1 MIFRAAVFDL
11 DGTLLDSYAG
21 IHDALSDVLA
31 HFGRPPVTVVEARRL
46 VGHGLEALIAKVLP
60 EELCEEGVRR
70 FRFRYKVNAPTLTTL
85 MPGAELV
92 VSELW
97 RRGVRLAI
105 ASNKPAVF
113 SRQLLAGFG
122 LAELFTFIGGPDLGY
137 PEKPDPSMV
146 LAALQA
152 IRASPAETLFVGDM
166 TVDVATARAAGLPI
180 AVVPEGSSTREEL
193 EALRPDYL
201 LSALTEVLGLFDETP
216 RSRESGSAG

>member
-11 DGTLLDSYAG
+11 DGTLLDSYVG
-21 IHDALSDVLA
+21 IHDALSDVLE
-31 HFGRPPVTVVEARRL
+31 HFGRDPVSIAQTRRL
-46 VGHGLEALIAKVLP
+46 VGHGLEALIARVLP
-60 EELCEEGVRR
+60 EELREEGVRR
-70 FRFRYKVNAPTLTTL
+70 FRFRYKVNAPTLTKL

-122 LAELFTFIGGPDLGY
+122 LAELFTFVGGPDLGF

-146 LAALQA
+146 LAALA
-152 IRASPAETLFVGDM
+152 TMGVPPAETLYVGDM
-166 TVDVATARAAGLPI
+166 TVDVLTARAAGLAV

-201 LSALTEVLGLFDETP
+201 FPALADVLGLFNGLNH
-216 RSRESGSAG
+216 RA

>member
-1 MIFRAAVFDL
+1 MTFRAAVFDL
-11 DGTLLDSYAG
+11 DGTLLDSYEG

-31 HFGRPPVTVVEARRL
+31 HFGRPPVTVEETRRL

-60 EELCEEGVRR
+60 EELRADAVHH
-70 FRFRYKVNAPTLTTL
+70 FRFRYKVNAPKLTKL

-97 RRGVRLAI
+97 RRGIRLAI

-122 LAELFTFIGGPDLGY
+122 LAELFTFIGGPDLGFT
-137 PEKPDPSMV
+137 EKPDPAMV
-146 LAALQA
+146 LAALRA
-152 IRASPAETLFVGDM
+152 MRASPAETLYVGDM
-166 TVDVATARAAGLPI
+166 TVDISTARAAGLPV

-193 EALRPDYL
+193 EVLRPDYIL
-201 LSALTEVLGLFDETP
+201 PALTDVLGLFGEAP
-216 RSRESGSAG
+216 PARG

>member
-11 DGTLLDSYAG
+11 DGTLLDSYEG

-31 HFGRPPVTVVEARRL
+31 HFGRPPVTIEETRRL
-46 VGHGLEALIAKVLP
+46 VGHGLEALVAKVLP
-60 EELCEEGVRR
+60 EELRADAAAH
-70 FRFRYKVNAPTLTTL
+70 FRFRYKVNAPKLTKL

-122 LAELFTFIGGPDLGY
+122 LEELFTFVGGPDLGF
-137 PEKPDPSMV
+137 PEKPDPAMV
-146 LAALQA
+146 LAALRTM
-152 IRASPAETLFVGDM
+152 RASPAETLYVGDM
-166 TVDVATARAAGLPI
+166 TVDVATARAAGLPV
-180 AVVPEGSSTREEL
+180 AVVPLGSSTREEL
-193 EALRPDYL
+193 EALRPDHL
-201 LSALTEVLGLFDETP
+201 FPALVDVLGLFGGA
-216 RSRESGSAG
+216 RQA

>member
-1 MIFRAAVFDL
+1 MTFRAAVFDL

-21 IHDALSDVLA
+21 IHDSLSDVLA
-31 HFGRPPVTVVEARRL
+31 HFERPPMTVSETRRL

-60 EELCEEGVRR
+60 EELCAEAVER
-70 FRFRYKVNAPTLTTL
+70 FRLRYKVRAPELTKL

-92 VSELW
+92 VAELR

-122 LAELFTFIGGPDLGY
+122 LEELFAFVGGPDLGFPPK
-137 PEKPDPSMV
+137 PEPAMV
-146 LAALQA
+146 LAAVEA
-152 IRASPAETLFVGDM
+152 MGVPAARTLYVGDM
-166 TVDVATARAAGLPI
+166 TVDVATARAAGLSV

-193 EALRPDYL
+193 EAVRPDYL
-201 LSALTEVLGLFDETP
+201 LSALTDALGLFDG
-216 RSRESGSAG
+216 SGSE